1 MTDRDLKMT
10 HEQNNVMYELR
21 CVLPM
26 GGESAYVMPKSVREK
41 LLNEVRQYSEDE
53 YVETELTVIFGITM
67 FPDAKML
74 YAKKN
79 ESNADVLHIRVVRI
93 EWAPTELD
101 PMAYREVELANY
113 VVEKTPGDIV
123 VPYERLEG
131 AVNDREQ

>member
-1 MTDRDLKMT
+1 M
-10 HEQNNVMYELR
+10 MYELE

-26 GGESAYVMPKSVREK
+26 GGENAFVMPKSVREK
-41 LLNEVRQYSEDE
+41 MMNDVCQYAEDE
-53 YVETELTVIFGITM
+53 YVETELTVMFGITM

-74 YAKKN
+74 YSKKS

-101 PMAYREVELANY
+101 PMAIREVELANY